1 MKIVSLMLLADL
13 KNMDSRKK
21 TVIATNSKKK
31 KITIKICIH
40 LKLCTIKDFGQI
52 SFKKNFLLRK
62 ISKEAPNLEL
72 ATVVLFLKLPARKL
86 VITILWYHS
95 MVIL

>member
-31 KITIKICIH
+31 STIQICIH

-86 VITILWYHS
+86 VITI
-95 MVIL
+95 